1 VKLKFDPNQQFQ
13 IDAINAVLDI
23 FEGQGKN
30 GYAHVA
36 SSHDLLG
43 IYPNQLT
50 LDPET
55 IRQNVR
61 KIQERNGIKNG
72 IASWGSPACRQAG
85 NDEHGVSDEAIFGMD
100 FSIEME
106 TGTGKTYVYLRTI
119 LELNRKYNFKK
130 FIILVPSVAIRE
142 GVIKTLNITKDHFR
156 ALYDN
161 TPYRFYEYIS
171 RNLSQVK
178 AFAQSSNVE
187 IMVMTM
193 GAFNKDANILYSSR
207 DQMQGEQPISF
218 IQKTNP
224 ILILDEPQNMEGEAT
239 QEKLKNFNSLLRLRY
254 SATHKNLYNL
264 VHQLAPYDAYQLG
277 LVKKI
282 EVYSVVDTDDEE
294 EPRAFI
300 NLIGVTS
307 AKTTFKA
314 EAEVL
319 VKDSKNNLKKKVI
332 AIKQNDDLAQKTNNS
347 IYDGYIVDEMTA
359 DAPDYGLV
367 SSIKFKNGIEVKR
380 GEDVGRDKKDVMR
393 SQIRNT
399 IERHIEK
406 RQELKKKG
414 IKTLSLFFIDR
425 VDNFIKEDGFI
436 RKTFDAVF
444 NELKKNDKEFA
455 KLKASD
461 VRKGYFAEKNGEYL
475 ERERAIAEN
484 KEAYDLIMK
493 DKERLLS
500 FDEPTEFIFTHS
512 ALKEGWD
519 NPNVFNI
526 CTLNSTVS
534 TMKKRQEIGRGMRLC
549 VNQNGERVFDRNIN
563 LLSVIANEHYSDYVS
578 RLQTEF
584 VEDGIYKA
592 PPSPSNARKK
602 RVVKLRKGF
611 DKDPNFNAIW
621 SRIAKKTHYS
631 VKVDSD
637 RLVKGC
643 IERINRLS
651 IPKRQINVTRV
662 GVDIGKKQVD
672 FQTLQ
677 SASQDAVIPKTPMD
691 CVNFIKDET
700 KLTRKTVIKILKGI
714 NSRLLFN
721 NPERFIFESI
731 QVINESLIKDY
742 VEQIS
747 YRLSDDKYCVSQF
760 EKIVSHK
767 DSVHD
772 IANKKKSIYDAVV
785 YSSDVEKNFAIDL
798 DRDERIKLFVKLPV
812 WFSVKTPLGGYTPD
826 WAIVTVK
833 MDAKGKETDE
843 KIYFVI
849 ETKGSTSESQRRV
862 SENQKV
868 ECAKKHF
875 EVISVRYKD
884 VSSYRQ
890 FEELMRQDWGAYK
903 IDEEKSDLF
912 FSDVISDGSYK
923 DGYLPIYDLQ
933 AVATAFKEQPIPN
946 IKGWKPMPDK
956 RHIKEDMFIAQ
967 VVGKSMEPT
976 IPDGSWCLFRFEPVG
991 SRNGLI
997 VLVESRLVFD
1007 LETHQSFT
1015 IKRYH
1020 SEKERLEGDQ
1030 WRHKKITLSPDNKDF
1045 KDIFL
1050 ENVTDDDFR
1059 VVAKFIEILA

>member
-1 VKLKFDPNQQFQ
+1 MKLKFDPNQQFQ
-13 IDAINAVLDI
+13 IDAINSVLDI

-30 GYAHVA
+30 GYAHFA

-50 LDPET
+50 LDQEA
-55 IRQNVR
+55 ISQNLL
-61 KIQERNGIKNG
+61 KIQERQG
-72 IASWGSPACRQAG
+72 IANQ
-85 NDEHGVSDEAIFGMD
+85 EAMSEMD

-142 GVIKTLNITKDHFR
+142 GVIKTLNITKDHFK

-161 TPYRFYEYIS
+161 IPYRSYEYIS
-171 RNLSQVK
+171 RNFSQVK

-207 DQMQGEQPISF
+207 DQMHGEQPISF

-264 VHQLAPYDAYQLG
+264 VYQLTPYDAYQLG

-282 EVYSVVDTDDEE
+282 EVYSVVDTDDDEQ
-294 EPRAFI
+294 PRAFI

-314 EAEVL
+314 KVEVL

-332 AIKQNDDLAQKTNNS
+332 TLKQNDDLVQKTNNS

-367 SSIKFKNGIEVKR
+367 GAVKFKNGVEVKR
-380 GEDVGRDKKDVMR
+380 GEDVGRDKKDIMR
-393 SQIRNT
+393 AQIRNT

-406 RQELKKKG
+406 RKELKKKG

-425 VDNFIKEDGFI
+425 VDNFIKKDGFI

-444 NELKKNDKEFA
+444 DDLKKSDKDLA
-455 KLKASD
+455 KFKASD

-475 ERERAIAEN
+475 EREKAIAEN

-500 FDEPTEFIFTHS
+500 FDEATEFIFTHS

-526 CTLNSTVS
+526 CTLNTTVS

-549 VNQNGERVFDRNIN
+549 VNQDGERAFDRNIN

-592 PPSPSNARKK
+592 PPSPSNARRK

-611 DKDPNFNAIW
+611 DKDPNFTAIW
-621 SRIAKKTHYS
+621 NRIAKKTIYS

-637 RLVKGC
+637 RLVKAS
-643 IERINRLS
+643 IEKINRLS
-651 IPKRQINVTRV
+651 IPKKQISITRV

-672 FQTLQ
+672 FRTLQ
-677 SASQDAVIPKTPMD
+677 SISQDVVIPKTPMD

-700 KLTRKTVIKILKGI
+700 KLTRQTVIKILKRI

-731 QVINESLIKDY
+731 QVINEALIKDY

-767 DSVHD
+767 DSVQD
-772 IANKKKSIYDAVV
+772 ITNKKKSIYDAIV
-785 YSSDVEKNFAIDL
+785 YQSGVEQNFVIEL
-798 DRDERIKLFVKLPV
+798 DRDERIKLFIKLPA
-812 WFSVKTPLGGYTPD
+812 WFSIETPAGPYTPD

-833 MDAKGKETDE
+833 MNKKGKETNE

-849 ETKGSTSESQRRV
+849 ETKGSTAESQRRV
-862 SENQKV
+862 SENQKI

-875 EVISVRYKD
+875 EIINVRYKD
-884 VSSYRQ
+884 VSSYRE
-890 FEELMRQDWGAYK
+890 FEELMR
-903 IDEEKSDLF
+903 
-912 FSDVISDGSYK
+912 
-923 DGYLPIYDLQ
+923 
-933 AVATAFKEQPIPN
+933 T
-946 IKGWKPMPDK
+946 
-956 RHIKEDMFIAQ
+956 
-967 VVGKSMEPT
+967 
-976 IPDGSWCLFRFEPVG
+976 
-991 SRNGLI
+991 
-997 VLVESRLVFD
+997 
-1007 LETHQSFT
+1007 
-1015 IKRYH
+1015 
-1020 SEKERLEGDQ
+1020 
-1030 WRHKKITLSPDNKDF
+1030 
-1045 KDIFL
+1045 
-1050 ENVTDDDFR
+1050 
-1059 VVAKFIEILA
+1059 

>member
-1 VKLKFDPNQQFQ
+1 
-13 IDAINAVLDI
+13 
-23 FEGQGKN
+23 
-30 GYAHVA
+30 
-36 SSHDLLG
+36 
-43 IYPNQLT
+43 LT
-50 LDPET
+50 
-55 IRQNVR
+55 
-61 KIQERNGIKNG
+61 
-72 IASWGSPACRQAG
+72 
-85 NDEHGVSDEAIFGMD
+85 
-100 FSIEME
+100 
-106 TGTGKTYVYLRTI
+106 
-119 LELNRKYNFKK
+119 
-130 FIILVPSVAIRE
+130 
-142 GVIKTLNITKDHFR
+142 
-156 ALYDN
+156 
-161 TPYRFYEYIS
+161 
-171 RNLSQVK
+171 
-178 AFAQSSNVE
+178 
-187 IMVMTM
+187 
-193 GAFNKDANILYSSR
+193 
-207 DQMQGEQPISF
+207 
-218 IQKTNP
+218 
-224 ILILDEPQNMEGEAT
+224 
-239 QEKLKNFNSLLRLRY
+239 
-254 SATHKNLYNL
+254 
-264 VHQLAPYDAYQLG
+264 
-277 LVKKI
+277 
-282 EVYSVVDTDDEE
+282 
-294 EPRAFI
+294 
-300 NLIGVTS
+300 
-307 AKTTFKA
+307 
-314 EAEVL
+314 
-319 VKDSKNNLKKKVI
+319 
-332 AIKQNDDLAQKTNNS
+332 
-347 IYDGYIVDEMTA
+347 
-359 DAPDYGLV
+359 
-367 SSIKFKNGIEVKR
+367 
-380 GEDVGRDKKDVMR
+380 
-393 SQIRNT
+393 
-399 IERHIEK
+399 
-406 RQELKKKG
+406 
-414 IKTLSLFFIDR
+414 
-425 VDNFIKEDGFI
+425 DGFI

-611 DKDPNFNAIW
+611 DKDPNFTAIW

-672 FQTLQ
+672 FRTLQ

-700 KLTRKTVIKILKGI
+700 KLTRETVIKILKGI

-731 QVINESLIKDY
+731 QVINESLVRDY

-812 WFSVKTPLGGYTPD
+812 WFSVKTPLGGYIPD

-833 MDAKGKETDE
+833 MDSKGKETDE

-849 ETKGSTSESQRRV
+849 ETKGSTVESQRRV
-862 SENQKV
+862 SENQKI

-884 VSSYRQ
+884 VASYSQ
-890 FEELMRQDWGAYK
+890 FEELMRQDWGICK
-903 IDEEKSDLF
+903 TDNKKSDLY
-912 FSDVISDGSYK
+912 FSDIIPDDDVKKTDKYES
-923 DGYLPIYDLQ
+923 YLPVFSLQ
-933 AVATAFKEQPIPN
+933 AVATAFSEEQKLPKVI
-946 IKGWKPMPDK
+946 GWKKVSKKKYDK
-956 RHIKEDMFIAQ
+956 DYFIAK
-967 VVGKSMEPT
+967 VVGRSMEPT
-976 IPDGSWCLFRFEPVG
+976 IADGSPCLFRFERGG
-991 SRNGLI
+991 SRNGKI
-997 VLVESRLVFD
+997 VLVESREVSD
-1007 LETHQSFT
+1007 PETHQRYT
-1015 IKRYH
+1015 IKRYS
-1020 SEKERLEGDQ
+1020 SEKKPLDGER
-1030 WRHKKITLSPDNKDF
+1030 WAHSKITLSPDNKEF
-1045 KDIFL
+1045 KDIIL
-1050 ENVTDDDFR
+1050 KDVSEDDFK
-1059 VVAKFIEILA
+1059 VIAEFIQVLG

>member
-1 VKLKFDPNQQFQ
+1 MKLKFDANQQFQ
-13 IDAINAVLDI
+13 KDAVNAVLDI

-50 LDPET
+50 LGQDT
-55 IRQNVR
+55 ISQNVR
-61 KIQERNGIKNG
+61 KIQERQGISG
-72 IASWGSPACRQAG
+72 Q
-85 NDEHGVSDEAIFGMD
+85 EAVPEMD

-119 LELNRKYNFKK
+119 LELNCKYNFKK

-142 GVIKTLNITKDHFR
+142 GVIKTLNITKEHFR

-282 EVYSVVDTDDEE
+282 EVYSVVDTDDDE

-307 AKTTFKA
+307 VKTTFKA
-314 EAEVL
+314 KAEVL

-380 GEDVGRDKKDVMR
+380 GEDVDRDKKDIMR
-393 SQIRNT
+393 AQIRNT

>member
-1 VKLKFDPNQQFQ
+1 MKLKFDANQKFQ
-13 IDAINAVLDI
+13 IDAVKTVLDI
-23 FEGQGKN
+23 FEGQGRN

-36 SSHDLLG
+36 SPHDLLG

-50 LDPET
+50 LDQDT
-55 IRQNVR
+55 IMQNVR
-61 KIQERNGIKNG
+61 NVQQKQGIGGQEV
-72 IASWGSPACRQAG
+72 AP
-85 NDEHGVSDEAIFGMD
+85 EMD

-142 GVIKTLNITKDHFR
+142 GAIKTLNITRDHFR

-178 AFAQSSNVE
+178 AFAQSSNIE

-207 DQMQGEQPISF
+207 DQMQGEQPITF

-264 VHQLAPYDAYQLG
+264 VYQLAPCDAYQLG

-300 NLIGVTS
+300 NLISVTS
-307 AKTTFKA
+307 AKTIFRAK
-314 EAEVL
+314 AEVL
-319 VKDSKNNLKKKVI
+319 VKDSRNNLRKK
-332 AIKQNDDLAQKTNNS
+332 AITLKPNDDLAQKTNNS
-347 IYDGYIVDEMTA
+347 IYDGYIVDGMTA
-359 DAPDYGLV
+359 DAQDYGLV
-367 SSIKFKNGIEVKR
+367 ASIRFKNGIGVKR
-380 GEDVGRDKKDVMR
+380 GEDAGRDKKDIMR
-393 SQIRNT
+393 AQIRNT
-399 IERHIEK
+399 IERHIER

-414 IKTLSLFFIDR
+414 IKALSLFFIDR
-425 VDNFIKEDGFI
+425 VDNYIKEGGFI
-436 RKTFDAVF
+436 RKTFDAAF
-444 NELKKNDKEFA
+444 NELKKKDRELA
-455 KLKASD
+455 RLKASD
-461 VRKGYFAEKNGEYL
+461 VCKGYFAEKNGEYL
-475 ERERAIAEN
+475 EREKAIAEN

-549 VNQNGERVFDRNIN
+549 VNQDGERVFDRNIN

-584 VEDGIYKA
+584 IEDGIYKA
-592 PPSPSNARKK
+592 PPLPSNARRK

-611 DKDPNFNAIW
+611 DKDPDFAAMW
-621 SRIAKKTHYS
+621 KRIAKKTKYS

-637 RLVKGC
+637 RLIKAC
-643 IERINRLS
+643 IEKINGLS
-651 IPKRQINVTRV
+651 ISKRQISVTRV
-662 GVDIGKKQVD
+662 GIDIGKKQVD
-672 FQTLQ
+672 FRALQ
-677 SASQDAVIPKTPMD
+677 SASQDAVIPKTAMD

-700 KLTRKTVIKILKGI
+700 KLTRKTVIRILKGI
-714 NSRLLFN
+714 NPRLLFN

-731 QVINESLIKDY
+731 QVINEVLTRDY

-747 YRLSDDKYCVSQF
+747 YRISDDKYRVSQF
-760 EKIVSHK
+760 ENIVSHR
-767 DSVHD
+767 DRVHD
-772 IANKKKSIYDAVV
+772 IANKKKSIYNAIVHD
-785 YSSDVEKNFAIDL
+785 SDIERNFAIDL
-798 DRDERIKLFVKLPV
+798 DHDERIKLFIKLPA
-812 WFSVKTPLGGYTPD
+812 WFSIKTPLGGHTPD
-826 WAIVTVK
+826 WAIVTVRTDK
-833 MDAKGKETDE
+833 KGRKRDE

-849 ETKGSTSESQRRV
+849 ETKGSADESQRRV
-862 SENQKV
+862 SENQKIK
-868 ECAKKHF
+868 CAKKHF
-875 EVISVRYKD
+875 EIIRVRYKD
-884 VSSYRQ
+884 VANYRQ
-890 FEELMRQDWGAYK
+890 FEEFARQG
-903 IDEEKSDLF
+903 
-912 FSDVISDGSYK
+912 
-923 DGYLPIYDLQ
+923 
-933 AVATAFKEQPIPN
+933 
-946 IKGWKPMPDK
+946 
-956 RHIKEDMFIAQ
+956 
-967 VVGKSMEPT
+967 
-976 IPDGSWCLFRFEPVG
+976 
-991 SRNGLI
+991 
-997 VLVESRLVFD
+997 
-1007 LETHQSFT
+1007 
-1015 IKRYH
+1015 
-1020 SEKERLEGDQ
+1020 
-1030 WRHKKITLSPDNKDF
+1030 
-1045 KDIFL
+1045 
-1050 ENVTDDDFR
+1050 
-1059 VVAKFIEILA
+1059 

>member
-1 VKLKFDPNQQFQ
+1 MKLKFDPNQQFQ

-30 GYAHVA
+30 GYAQVA
-36 SSHDLLG
+36 SAHDLLG
-43 IYPNQLT
+43 IYPNHLT
-50 LDPET
+50 LEPD
-55 IRQNVR
+55 IISQNVR
-61 KIQERNGIKNG
+61 KIQKRQGIN
-72 IASWGSPACRQAG
+72 SQEVMP
-85 NDEHGVSDEAIFGMD
+85 EMD
-100 FSIEME
+100 FSTEME

-161 TPYRFYEYIS
+161 IPYRFYEYIS

-224 ILILDEPQNMEGEAT
+224 ILILDEQQNMEGEAT
-239 QEKLKNFNSLLRLRY
+239 QEKLKNFNSLFRLRY

-264 VHQLAPYDAYQLG
+264 VYQLAPYDAYQLG

-282 EVYSVVDTDDEE
+282 EVYSVVDTDDDEQ
-294 EPRAFI
+294 PRAFI

-307 AKTTFKA
+307 SKTTFKA
-314 EAEVL
+314 KAEVL
-319 VKDSKNNLKKKVI
+319 AKDSKNNIKKKVI
-332 AIKQNDDLAQKTNNS
+332 TLKQNDDLARKTNNS

-359 DAPDYGLV
+359 DAPDYGSV
-367 SSIKFKNGIEVKR
+367 GSVKFKNGIEVKR
-380 GEDVGRDKKDVMR
+380 GEDVSKDKKDVMR
-393 SQIRNT
+393 AQIRNT

-414 IKTLSLFFIDR
+414 IKTLWLFFIDR
-425 VDNFIKEDGFI
+425 VDNYIKEDGFI
-436 RKTFDAVF
+436 RKTFDEVF
-444 NELKKNDKEFA
+444 IELKKNDKDYA
-455 KLKASD
+455 KLKPAD

-475 ERERAIAEN
+475 EREKAIAEN

-500 FDEPTEFIFTHS
+500 FDEPTEFIFSHS

-526 CTLNSTVS
+526 CTLNMTVS

-592 PPSPSNARKK
+592 PPSPSDARKK

-611 DKDPNFNAIW
+611 DKDPNFTALW
-621 SRIAKKTHYS
+621 SRIAKKTRYS
-631 VKVDSD
+631 IKVDSD

-651 IPKRQINVTRV
+651 IPKRQISVTRV

-672 FQTLQ
+672 FRTLQ
-677 SASQDAVIPKTPMD
+677 SSTQDATTPKIAMD

-700 KLTRKTVIKILKGI
+700 RLTRETVIKILKGI
-714 NSRLLFN
+714 NSHLFFN
-721 NPERFIFESI
+721 NPERFVFESI
-731 QVINESLIKDY
+731 KIINETLVKDY

-772 IANKKKSIYDAVV
+772 ITNKKKSIYDAVV
-785 YSSDVEKNFAIDL
+785 YSSDVEKNFAVDL
-798 DRDERIKLFVKLPV
+798 DRDERIKLFIKLPV
-812 WFSVKTPLGGYTPD
+812 WFSVKTPLGGYIPD

-833 MDAKGKETDE
+833 MDSKGKETDE

-849 ETKGSTSESQRRV
+849 ETKGPGGESQRRV
-862 SENQKV
+862 AENQKV

-875 EVISVRYKD
+875 EIISVRYKD
-884 VSSYRQ
+884 VSSYSQ
-890 FEELMRQDWGAYK
+890 FEELMRA
-903 IDEEKSDLF
+903 
-912 FSDVISDGSYK
+912 
-923 DGYLPIYDLQ
+923 
-933 AVATAFKEQPIPN
+933 
-946 IKGWKPMPDK
+946 
-956 RHIKEDMFIAQ
+956 
-967 VVGKSMEPT
+967 
-976 IPDGSWCLFRFEPVG
+976 
-991 SRNGLI
+991 
-997 VLVESRLVFD
+997 
-1007 LETHQSFT
+1007 
-1015 IKRYH
+1015 
-1020 SEKERLEGDQ
+1020 
-1030 WRHKKITLSPDNKDF
+1030 
-1045 KDIFL
+1045 
-1050 ENVTDDDFR
+1050 
-1059 VVAKFIEILA
+1059 

>member
-1 VKLKFDPNQQFQ
+1 MKLKFDANQQFQ
-13 IDAINAVLDI
+13 VDAVNAVLDI

-36 SSHDLLG
+36 TSGDLLG

-50 LDPET
+50 LDSGT
-55 IRQNVR
+55 IQQNIRNVQ
-61 KIQERNGIKNG
+61 KRNGI
-72 IASWGSPACRQAG
+72 AG
-85 NDEHGVSDEAIFGMD
+85 EVVPEMD
-100 FSIEME
+100 FSVEME

-142 GVIKTLNITKDHFR
+142 GVIKTLNITKDHFK

-161 TPYRFYEYIS
+161 IPYRFYEYVS

-239 QEKLKNFNSLLRLRY
+239 QEKLKNFNSLFRLRY

-264 VHQLAPYDAYQLG
+264 VYHLAPYDAYQLG

-282 EVYSVVDTDDEE
+282 EVYSVVDTDDDEQ
-294 EPRAFI
+294 PRAFI
-300 NLIGVTS
+300 NLTGVTS
-307 AKTTFKA
+307 SKTTFKA
-314 EAEVL
+314 KAEVL
-319 VKDSKNNLKKKVI
+319 VKDSKNNLKKK
-332 AIKQNDDLAQKTNNS
+332 AIVLKQNDDLAKKTNNS
-347 IYDGYIVDEMTA
+347 IYNGYIVDEMTA

-367 SSIKFKNGIEVKR
+367 GSVKFKNGVEVKR
-380 GEDVGRDKKDVMR
+380 GEDVGKDKKDVMR
-393 SQIRNT
+393 AQIRNT

-406 RQELKKKG
+406 RRELKKKG

-425 VDNFIKEDGFI
+425 VDNYIKDDGFI
-436 RKTFDAVF
+436 RKTFDVVF
-444 NELKKNDKEFA
+444 NEVKKNDKEFA
-455 KLKASD
+455 KLKAGD

-475 ERERAIAEN
+475 EREKAIAEN

-526 CTLNSTVS
+526 CTLNTTVS

-549 VNQNGERVFDRNIN
+549 VNQNGDRVFDRNIN
-563 LLSVIANEHYSDYVS
+563 LLSVIANEHYSEYVS
-578 RLQTEF
+578 KLQTEF

-592 PPSPSNARKK
+592 SPSPSNARKK
-602 RVVKLRKGF
+602 RIVKLRKGF
-611 DKDPNFNAIW
+611 DKDHNFTAIW
-621 SRIAKKTHYS
+621 NRIAKKTKYS
-631 VKVDSD
+631 VGVNSD

-643 IERINRLS
+643 IEKINRLS

-672 FQTLQ
+672 FRTLQ
-677 SASQDAVIPKTPMD
+677 SVSQDAIISKTPMD

-700 KLTRKTVIKILKGI
+700 KLTRETVIKILRGI

-731 QVINESLIKDY
+731 QVINETLVKDY
-742 VEQIS
+742 IEQIS
-747 YRLSDDKYCVSQF
+747 YWLSDDKYYVSQF

-772 IANKKKSIYDAVV
+772 ITNKKKSIYDAVV

-798 DRDERIKLFVKLPV
+798 DRDERIKLFIKLPA

-833 MDAKGKETDE
+833 MDSKGRESDE

-849 ETKGSTSESQRRV
+849 ETKGSTAESERRGT
-862 SENQKV
+862 ENQKI

-875 EVISVRYKD
+875 EIIKVRYKD

-890 FEELMRQDWGAYK
+890 FEELMRQEFK
-903 IDEEKSDLF
+903 EPFERIVESKESKKEKSDLF
-912 FSDVISDGSYK
+912 FSDVVPDERQYID
-923 DGYLPIYDLQ
+923 YLPVYTLEAACGKFGEGRDAKILCWVDVKNL
-933 AVATAFKEQPIPN
+933 KL
-946 IKGWKPMPDK
+946 KGKDE
-956 RHIKEDMFIAQ
+956 RNFVSQ
-967 VVGKSMEPT
+967 VRGDSMEPR
-976 IPDGSWCLFRFEPVG
+976 IKDGDYCLFRADVVG
-991 SRNGLI
+991 SRNDKI
-997 VLVESRLVFD
+997 VLVQ
-1007 LETHQSFT
+1007 H
-1015 IKRYH
+1015 H
-1020 SEKERLEGDQ
+1020 SIHD
-1030 WRHKKITLSPDNKDF
+1030 PDNGGRYTVKKYKSYKSQKPGKLNEKVELIPLNKKHGTIVLEDESDEDF
-1045 KDIFL
+1045 KVIAEFIKVL
-1050 ENVTDDDFR
+1050 E
-1059 VVAKFIEILA
+1059 

>member
-1 VKLKFDPNQQFQ
+1 MKLKFDANQQFQ
-13 IDAINAVLDI
+13 IDAVNAVLDI
-23 FEGQGKN
+23 FEGQGRN

-50 LDPET
+50 LDSGTIQQNIRNVQKRSSINGEVVPE
-55 IRQNVR
+55 
-61 KIQERNGIKNG
+61 
-72 IASWGSPACRQAG
+72 
-85 NDEHGVSDEAIFGMD
+85 MD
-100 FSIEME
+100 FSVEME

-142 GVIKTLNITKDHFR
+142 GVIKTLNITKDHFK

-161 TPYRFYEYIS
+161 IPYRFYEYVS

-239 QEKLKNFNSLLRLRY
+239 QEKLKNFNSLFRLRY

-264 VHQLAPYDAYQLG
+264 VYQLAPYDAYQLG

-282 EVYSVVDTDDEE
+282 EVYSVVDTDDEAQS
-294 EPRAFI
+294 RAFI
-300 NLIGVTS
+300 NLMGVTS
-307 AKTTFKA
+307 SKTTFKA
-314 EAEVL
+314 KAEIL
-319 VKDSKNNLKKKVI
+319 VKDSKNNFKKKTIVL
-332 AIKQNDDLAQKTNNS
+332 KQNDDLAKKTNNS

-367 SSIKFKNGIEVKR
+367 GSIKFKNGVEVKR
-380 GEDVGRDKKDVMR
+380 GEDVGRDKKDIMR
-393 SQIRNT
+393 AQIINT
-399 IERHIEK
+399 VERHIEK

-414 IKTLSLFFIDR
+414 IKTLSLFFIDK
-425 VDNFIKEDGFI
+425 VDNYIKENGFI

-444 NELKKNDKEFA
+444 NELKKKDKELA
-455 KLKASD
+455 KRSAED

-475 ERERAIAEN
+475 EREKAIAEN

-500 FDEPTEFIFTHS
+500 FDEATEFIFTHS

-526 CTLNSTVS
+526 CTLNMTVS

-549 VNQNGERVFDRNIN
+549 VNQEGERVFDRNVN

-592 PPSPSNARKK
+592 PPAPSNARRK
-602 RVVKLRKGF
+602 RIVKLRKGF
-611 DKDPNFNAIW
+611 DKDPYFTALW
-621 SRIAKKTHYS
+621 HRIAKKTKYS
-631 VKVDSD
+631 VSVNSD

-643 IERINRLS
+643 VERINQLS
-651 IPKRQINVTRV
+651 IPRRRIETTRI
-662 GVDIGKKQVD
+662 GVEIRETQVD
-672 FQTLQ
+672 YRTLKSSTQ
-677 SASQDAVIPKTPMD
+677 EVTAFKTTMD
-691 CVNFIKDET
+691 CINFIKDET
-700 KLTRKTVIKILKGI
+700 KLTRGTVIKILGGI
-714 NSRLLFN
+714 NPRLLFN

-731 QVINESLIKDY
+731 RVINETLVKDY
-742 VEQIS
+742 VGQIS

-760 EKIVSHK
+760 DKIVSHK

-772 IANKKKSIYDAVV
+772 ITNKKKSIYDAIV

-798 DRDERIKLFVKLPV
+798 DRDERIKLFIKLPA
-812 WFSVKTPLGGYTPD
+812 WFSVKTPLGGYIPD

-833 MDAKGKETDE
+833 MDSKGKESDE
-843 KIYFVI
+843 NIYFVI
-849 ETKGSTSESQRRV
+849 ETKGSTVESERRGT
-862 SENQKV
+862 ENQKI

-875 EVISVRYKD
+875 EIISVRYKD

-890 FEELMRQDWGAYK
+890 FEELMRQ
-903 IDEEKSDLF
+903 
-912 FSDVISDGSYK
+912 
-923 DGYLPIYDLQ
+923 
-933 AVATAFKEQPIPN
+933 
-946 IKGWKPMPDK
+946 
-956 RHIKEDMFIAQ
+956 
-967 VVGKSMEPT
+967 
-976 IPDGSWCLFRFEPVG
+976 
-991 SRNGLI
+991 
-997 VLVESRLVFD
+997 
-1007 LETHQSFT
+1007 
-1015 IKRYH
+1015 
-1020 SEKERLEGDQ
+1020 
-1030 WRHKKITLSPDNKDF
+1030 
-1045 KDIFL
+1045 
-1050 ENVTDDDFR
+1050 
-1059 VVAKFIEILA
+1059 

>member
-1 VKLKFDPNQQFQ
+1 MKLKFDANQQFQ
-13 IDAINAVLDI
+13 KDAVNAVLDI

-50 LDPET
+50 LGQDT
-55 IRQNVR
+55 ISQNVR
-61 KIQERNGIKNG
+61 KIQERQGI
-72 IASWGSPACRQAG
+72 SSQ
-85 NDEHGVSDEAIFGMD
+85 EAVPEMD

-161 TPYRFYEYIS
+161 IPYRFYEYIS

-282 EVYSVVDTDDEE
+282 EVYSVVDTDDDE

-314 EAEVL
+314 KAEVV
-319 VKDSKNNLKKKVI
+319 VKDSKNNIKKKVI
-332 AIKQNDDLAQKTNNS
+332 VIKQNDDLAQKTNNS
-347 IYDGYIVDEMTA
+347 IYDGYVVDEMTA

-380 GEDVGRDKKDVMR
+380 GEDVGRDKKDIMR
-393 SQIRNT
+393 AQIRNT

-425 VDNFIKEDGFI
+425 VDNYIKEDGFI

-592 PPSPSNARKK
+592 PPSPSNARRK

-611 DKDPNFNAIW
+611 DKDPNFTAIW

-662 GVDIGKKQVD
+662 GVDIDKKQVN
-672 FQTLQ
+672 FRTLQ

-700 KLTRKTVIKILKGI
+700 KLTRETVIKILKGI

-731 QVINESLIKDY
+731 QVINESLVKDY

-798 DRDERIKLFVKLPV
+798 DRDERIKLFIKLPV
-812 WFSVKTPLGGYTPD
+812 WFSVKTPLGGYIPD

-833 MDAKGKETDE
+833 MNSRGKEMDE

-862 SENQKV
+862 SENQKI

-884 VSSYRQ
+884 VSNYRQ
-890 FEELMRQDWGAYK
+890 FEELMRQDWGACK
-903 IDEEKSDLF
+903 TDNKKSDLF
-912 FSDVISDGSYK
+912 FSDVISEGSYK
-923 DGYLPIYDLQ
+923 DGHIPIFDLQ
-933 AVATAFKEQPIPN
+933 AVATTFGEQPTTN
-946 IKGWKPMPDK
+946 IKGWKPMPNK
-956 RHIKEDMFIAQ
+956 RHLKGDKFIAQ

-976 IPDGSWCLFRFEPVG
+976 IPDGSWCLFRPDQGG
-991 SRNGLI
+991 SRDGKI
-997 VLVESRLVFD
+997 VLVESRKVTD
-1007 LETHQSFT
+1007 PETQQSFT
-1015 IKRYH
+1015 IKRYK
-1020 SEKERLEGDQ
+1020 SD
-1030 WRHKKITLSPDNKDF
+1030 KKHFKDATWIHARITLSPDNKEF
-1045 KDIFL
+1045 KDIVL
-1050 ENVTDDDFR
+1050 TNVREDEFH
-1059 VVAKFIEILA
+1059 VVAEFVEVLF

>member
-1 VKLKFDPNQQFQ
+1 MKLKFDPKQPFQ
-13 IDAINAVLDI
+13 IDATNAVLDI

-30 GYAHVA
+30 GYAEVA
-36 SSHDLLG
+36 SGYDLLG
-43 IYPNQLT
+43 IYPNRLT
-50 LDPET
+50 LEPKT
-55 IRQNVR
+55 IWQNIR
-61 KIQERNGIKNG
+61 KVQERNGLN
-72 IASWGSPACRQAG
+72 SQEVVP
-85 NDEHGVSDEAIFGMD
+85 EMD

-142 GVIKTLNITKDHFR
+142 GVIKTLNITKDHFKSI
-156 ALYDN
+156 YDN
-161 TPYRFYEYIS
+161 VPYRFYEYIS

-239 QEKLKNFNSLLRLRY
+239 QEKLKNFNSLFRLSY

-264 VHQLAPYDAYQLG
+264 VYQLAPCDAYQLG

-282 EVYSVVDTDDEE
+282 EVYSVVDTDDDEQ
-294 EPRAFI
+294 PRAFI
-300 NLIGVTS
+300 NLIDVTS
-307 AKTTFKA
+307 AKTTLKA
-314 EAEVL
+314 KVEAL

-332 AIKQNDDLAQKTNNS
+332 TLKQNDDLAQKTSNS

-367 SSIKFKNGIEVKR
+367 GSIKFKNGIELKR
-380 GEDVGRDKKDVMR
+380 GEDVGKDKKEIMQA
-393 SQIRNT
+393 QIRST
-399 IERHIEK
+399 IERHFEK

-414 IKTLSLFFIDR
+414 IKILSLFFIDR

-444 NELKKNDKEFA
+444 NEFKKNDKEFG

-475 ERERAIAEN
+475 EREKAIAEN

-493 DKERLLS
+493 EKERLLS

-526 CTLNSTVS
+526 CTLNTTIS

-549 VNQNGERVFDRNIN
+549 VNQNGERVFDRNVN

-584 VEDGIYKA
+584 VEEGIYKA
-592 PPSPSNARKK
+592 PPLPSNARRK
-602 RVVKLRKGF
+602 RIVTLRKDF
-611 DKDPNFNAIW
+611 DKDPNFNALW
-621 SRIAKKTHYS
+621 NRIAKKTKYS
-631 VKVDSD
+631 VMVNSD

-643 IERINRLS
+643 IERINQLS
-651 IPKRQINVTRV
+651 IPKRQISITRIGLEIREARVDYRTLKSSMQDVTATK
-662 GVDIGKKQVD
+662 I
-672 FQTLQ
+672 TL
-677 SASQDAVIPKTPMD
+677 D

-700 KLTRKTVIKILKGI
+700 KLTRETIIKILKGI
-714 NSRLLFN
+714 TPRLFFN

-731 QVINESLIKDY
+731 KVINEALVKDH

-747 YRLSDDKYCVSQF
+747 YRLSDDKFSASQF
-760 EKIVSHK
+760 ARIISHK
-767 DSVHD
+767 DSVQD
-772 IANKKKSIYDAVV
+772 ITNKKKSIYDAIVF
-785 YSSDVEKNFAIDL
+785 SSDVEKNFAIEL
-798 DRDERIKLFVKLPV
+798 DRDERIKLFIKLPT
-812 WFSVKTPLGGYTPD
+812 WFLIKTPLGGYNPD

-833 MDAKGKETDE
+833 MSSTGKESDE

-849 ETKGSTSESQRRV
+849 ETKGSTDEAQRRV
-862 SENQKV
+862 SENQKI

-875 EVISVRYKD
+875 EVINVKYKD
-884 VSSYRQ
+884 VANYRQ
-890 FEELMRQDWGAYK
+890 FEELMRQ
-903 IDEEKSDLF
+903 
-912 FSDVISDGSYK
+912 
-923 DGYLPIYDLQ
+923 
-933 AVATAFKEQPIPN
+933 
-946 IKGWKPMPDK
+946 
-956 RHIKEDMFIAQ
+956 
-967 VVGKSMEPT
+967 
-976 IPDGSWCLFRFEPVG
+976 
-991 SRNGLI
+991 
-997 VLVESRLVFD
+997 
-1007 LETHQSFT
+1007 
-1015 IKRYH
+1015 
-1020 SEKERLEGDQ
+1020 
-1030 WRHKKITLSPDNKDF
+1030 
-1045 KDIFL
+1045 
-1050 ENVTDDDFR
+1050 
-1059 VVAKFIEILA
+1059 

>member
-1 VKLKFDPNQQFQ
+1 MKLKFDPNQQFQ
-13 IDAINAVLDI
+13 IDAMSAVLDV

-30 GYAHVA
+30 GYIHVA
-36 SSHDLLG
+36 SAHHLLG

-61 KIQERNGIKNG
+61 KVQGRNGISG
-72 IASWGSPACRQAG
+72 ETVP
-85 NDEHGVSDEAIFGMD
+85 EMD

-119 LELNRKYNFKK
+119 LELNRKYDFKK

-156 ALYDN
+156 HLYN
-161 TPYRFYEYIS
+161 NLPYRFYEYVS

-264 VHQLAPYDAYQLG
+264 MYQLAPYDAYQLG

-282 EVYSVVDTDDEE
+282 EVYSVVDTDEE
-294 EPRAFI
+294 EQPRAFI
-300 NLIGVTS
+300 NLISVVSSRTTLK
-307 AKTTFKA
+307 AKT
-314 EAEVL
+314 ELL
-319 VKDSKNNLKKKVI
+319 VKDSKNNLKKKVVLL
-332 AIKQNDDLAQKTNNS
+332 KQNDDLVKKTNNS

-359 DAPDYGLV
+359 DAPDYGSV
-367 SSIKFKNGIEVKR
+367 GSIKFRNGIEVRR

-393 SQIRNT
+393 AQIRNT

-425 VDNFIKEDGFI
+425 VDNYIKEDGFI
-436 RKTFDAVF
+436 RETFDAIF

-455 KLKASD
+455 KLNAGD
-461 VRKGYFAEKNGEYL
+461 VRKAYFAEKNGEYL
-475 ERERAIAEN
+475 EREKAIAEN

-526 CTLNSTVS
+526 CTLNMTVS

-549 VNQNGERVFDRNIN
+549 VNQDGVRVFDRNIN

-592 PPSPSNARKK
+592 PPSPSNARRK
-602 RVVKLRKGF
+602 RIVELRKGF
-611 DKDPNFNAIW
+611 EKDSNFTAMWDK
-621 SRIAKKTHYS
+621 IAKKTRYS
-631 VKVDSD
+631 VKVNSD
-637 RLVKGC
+637 RLVQGC
-643 IERINRLS
+643 LERINQLS
-651 IPKRQINVTRV
+651 IPKRQISVTRI
-662 GVDIGKKQVD
+662 GVDIGKKEID
-672 FQTLQ
+672 YRTLR
-677 SASQDAVIPKTPMD
+677 SSTQDVARPKMAMD

-700 KLTRKTVIKILKGI
+700 KLTRETVIRILKGV
-714 NSRLLFN
+714 NTHLFLN
-721 NPERFIFESI
+721 NPERFIFETI
-731 QVINESLIKDY
+731 RVINEALVKDY

-747 YRLSDDKYCVSQF
+747 YTLSGDKFSVSQF

-767 DSVHD
+767 DSVQD
-772 IANKKKSIYDAVV
+772 IKNKKKSIYDAVV
-785 YSSDVEKNFAIDL
+785 YASDVEKNFAIDL
-798 DRDERIKLFVKLPV
+798 DRDERIKLFVKLPP
-812 WFSVKTPLGGYTPD
+812 WFSIKTPLGGYIPD
-826 WAIVTVK
+826 WAIVTAK
-833 MDAKGKETDE
+833 MDSGGKESNE

-849 ETKGSTSESQRRV
+849 ETKGSTFEAQRRV
-862 SENQKV
+862 FENQKIA
-868 ECAKKHF
+868 CAKKHF
-875 EVISVRYKD
+875 EIIKVHYKD
-884 VSSYRQ
+884 VSNYRE
-890 FEELMRQDWGAYK
+890 FEELLR
-903 IDEEKSDLF
+903 
-912 FSDVISDGSYK
+912 
-923 DGYLPIYDLQ
+923 
-933 AVATAFKEQPIPN
+933 
-946 IKGWKPMPDK
+946 
-956 RHIKEDMFIAQ
+956 
-967 VVGKSMEPT
+967 
-976 IPDGSWCLFRFEPVG
+976 
-991 SRNGLI
+991 
-997 VLVESRLVFD
+997 
-1007 LETHQSFT
+1007 
-1015 IKRYH
+1015 
-1020 SEKERLEGDQ
+1020 
-1030 WRHKKITLSPDNKDF
+1030 
-1045 KDIFL
+1045 
-1050 ENVTDDDFR
+1050 
-1059 VVAKFIEILA
+1059 